1 MARNY
6 ITWNNT
12 RGNSSYK
19 LEERP
24 HVTNNVNGTKRYYS
38 SVDAEIYFGNIFI
51 DEVTSITW
59 SIQQQAMPIFGY
71 NSYTFDDVAVGSR
84 LVQGQFAVNFTK
96 AGYLKQLQE
105 DSEFTRIARKL
116 YGKDLKADSYF
127 TQDYRRRLNMPVWDN
142 GFDIVIGFGDQGKS
156 TSSLENNMYQT
167 YAILDCCQ
175 ITGSMVQL
183 DYNGE
188 PVQEVYTFI
197 ARDIKYKKATEGELN
212 PPNDNGTDKDYDVNR
227 PTSYTYIGVLD
238 LANGAIKITANEKA
252 NLNSAVVTVMDDVD
266 DKSLK
271 NPITLGLMPGGEL
284 SASLSKDKVK
294 AFKTEIN
301 KNSMTQ
307 IKVKA
312 QIKYLGVSSTS
323 TEHSLKT
330 DNTTLFLTIKS

>member
-6 ITWNNT
+6 INWNNT
-12 RGNSSYK
+12 RGASSLK

-38 SVDAEIYFGNIFI
+38 SVDAEIYFGSIFI

-59 SIQQQAMPIFGY
+59 TIQQQAMPIFGY
-71 NSYTFDDVAVGSR
+71 NSYTFDDIAVGSR

-96 AGYLKQLQE
+96 AGYLKELQN

-116 YGKDLKADSYF
+116 YGKDNQAQSYF
-127 TQDYRRRLNMPVWDN
+127 TQDYRKRLNMPVWDN
-142 GFDIVIGFGDQGKS
+142 GFDIVIGFGDHDKNLNG
-156 TSSLENNMYQT
+156 LENNMYKT

-197 ARDIKYKKATEGELN
+197 ARDIKYKQATEGELD
-212 PPNDNGTDKDYDVNR
+212 PGKDNGTDKENSVDR
-227 PTSYTYIGVLD
+227 PTTNTYIGVLD
-238 LANGAIKITANEKA
+238 LANGAIKIAANEKA
-252 NLNSAVVTVMDDVD
+252 RLNSAVVTVIDDVE

-271 NPITLGLMPGGEL
+271 TPITLGSMPGGEL

-294 AFKTEIN
+294 SFKSEVN

-312 QIKYLGVSSTS
+312 EIKYIGVSSTS
-323 TEHSLKT
+323 TENTLKT
-330 DNTTLFLTIKS
+330 ETTTLFLTIKS

>member
-12 RGNSSYK
+12 RGQSSYK

-59 SIQQQAMPIFGY
+59 TIQQQAMPIYGY
-71 NSYTFDDVAVGSR
+71 NSYCFDDVAVGSR

-96 AGYLKQLQE
+96 AGYLKELQE
-105 DSEFTRIARKL
+105 DSQFTRIARKL
-116 YGKDLKADSYF
+116 YGQDKAAESYF
-127 TQDYRRRLNMPVWDN
+127 TQDYRKRLNTPVWDN
-142 GFDIVIGFGDQGKS
+142 GFDIVIGFGDQGK
-156 TSSLENNMYQT
+156 TTNSLENTMYKT

-197 ARDIKYKKATEGELN
+197 ARDIKYKKSTEAELN
-212 PPNDNGTDKDYDVNR
+212 PSTDNGTDKENTVDR
-227 PTSYTYIGVLD
+227 PTTNTYIGVLD
-238 LANGAIKITANEKA
+238 LVNGAIKIAANEKA
-252 NLNSAVVTVMDDVD
+252 KLSSATVTVMEDFE

-271 NPITLGLMPGGEL
+271 AEMELGAMPGGEL
-284 SASLSKDKVK
+284 SVSLTKDKVK
-294 AFKTEIN
+294 AFKTEIA
-301 KNSMTQ
+301 KNELTKV
-307 IKVKA
+307 KVKA
-312 QIKYLGVSSTS
+312 QVRYIGVSSTS
-323 TEHSLKT
+323 TENSVKT
-330 DNTTLFLTIKS
+330 DNAVLFLTVSE

>member
-12 RGNSSYK
+12 RGNTSYK

-24 HVTNNVNGTKRYYS
+24 HVTNNVNGNKRYYS
-38 SVDAEIYFGNIFI
+38 SVDAEIYFGDIFI

-59 SIQQQAMPIFGY
+59 SIQQQAMPIYGY
-71 NSYTFDDVAVGSR
+71 NSYTFDDIAVGAR

-96 AGYLKQLQE
+96 AGYLKDLQE
-105 DSEFTRIARKL
+105 DSQFTKIARKL
-116 YGKDLKADSYF
+116 YGKDNEAKSYF
-127 TQDYRRRLNMPVWDN
+127 TQDYRRRLNMPMWDK
-142 GFDIVIGFGDQGKS
+142 GFDIVIGFGDQEKN
-156 TSSLENNMYQT
+156 TNNLQNNMYQT

-188 PVQEVYTFI
+188 PIQEVYTFI
-197 ARDIKYKKATEGELN
+197 ARDIKYKKATEAEFN
-212 PPNDNGTDKDYDVNR
+212 PSTDNGTDEEIVINR
-227 PTSYTYIGVLD
+227 PTTNTYIGVLD
-238 LANGAIKITANEKA
+238 LVNGAIKLIANEKA
-252 NLNSAVVTVMDDVD
+252 NLNSAIITVMEDVE

-271 NPITLGLMPGGEL
+271 TPITLGSMPGGEL
-284 SASLSKDKVK
+284 SAALSKDKIK

-301 KNSMTQ
+301 KSNLTK

-312 QIKYLGVSSTS
+312 EVKYIGVSSTS
-323 TEHSLKT
+323 TESSLKA
-330 DNTTLFLTIKS
+330 DNAVLFLTISQ